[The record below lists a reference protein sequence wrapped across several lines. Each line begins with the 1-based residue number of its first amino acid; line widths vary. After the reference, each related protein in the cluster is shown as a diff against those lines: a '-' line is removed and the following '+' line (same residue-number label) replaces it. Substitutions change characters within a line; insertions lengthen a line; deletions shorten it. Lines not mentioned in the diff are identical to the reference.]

1 MPDQPIEL
9 WVFYTAAA
17 TVAGVLVVAVGAA
30 VIVSQRKLVRT
41 VAAYAARQVAA
52 MEEERARVARELHDD
67 ISQRIAILSQ
77 YLEALQEGLEEERP
91 LEQLLGPACEAA
103 DDLRELATS
112 VSTIAHRMHPSALDH
127 LGLGPALQQLAQEMA
142 AGQGWQV
149 ELRLDRLACPPRP
162 ETALALFRIAQ
173 EALRNVAR
181 HAAASRVV
189 VRLTEGPNALQL
201 EVRDN
206 GVGLPAPPAFQA
218 GHLGFLSMR
227 ERARLVGGQ
236 LACTPGPDGGTSV
249 EVVVPRW
256 PRAGD
261 P

>member
-1 MPDQPIEL
+1 M
-9 WVFYTAAA
+9 
-17 TVAGVLVVAVGAA
+17 
-30 VIVSQRKLVRT
+30 
-41 VAAYAARQVAA
+41 
-52 MEEERARVARELHDD
+52 
-67 ISQRIAILSQ
+67 
-77 YLEALQEGLEEERP
+77 
-91 LEQLLGPACEAA
+91 
-103 DDLRELATS
+103 
-112 VSTIAHRMHPSALDH
+112 
-127 LGLGPALQQLAQEMA
+127 
-142 AGQGWQV
+142 
-149 ELRLDRLACPPRP
+149 
-162 ETALALFRIAQ
+162 
-173 EALRNVAR
+173 AR